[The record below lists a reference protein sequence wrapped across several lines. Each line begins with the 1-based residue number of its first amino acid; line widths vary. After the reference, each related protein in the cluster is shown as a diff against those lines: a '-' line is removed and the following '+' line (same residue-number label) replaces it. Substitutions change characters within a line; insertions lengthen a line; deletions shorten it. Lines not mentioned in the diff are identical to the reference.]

1 MNSLIDIFIVYVTVM
16 FTASLIRDK
25 IVRTDTGPVPSDMR
39 RLVWKSSS
47 YLEHQRDW
55 QYR

>member
-39 RLVWKSSS
+39 RLMWKVIFILGASER
-47 YLEHQRDW
+47 LAI
-55 QYR
+55 